1 MPETAVETKTA
12 PAPVLIAKGPTPK
25 LHGGRLRV
33 AEAVRAHYV
42 ADIPSGTP
50 ISTIL
55 VPSYWAH
62 VATQL
67 KPQDLIEAFWEDG
80 SQEADLRVM
89 FVGRAEVKVRVKS
102 HTTYEEITDAEV
114 QGDDYEVKWRGP
126 GAKFAVVRRD
136 TGVVIRDKLFPK
148 SEAIAYLR
156 ENLLRMRQ

>member
-1 MPETAVETKTA
+1 MADLATVTPLPPVEVRA
-12 PAPVLIAKGPTPK
+12 PR
-25 LHGGRLRV
+25 LHFGRLR
-33 AEAVRAHYV
+33 EAAMARMHYG
-42 ADIPSGTP
+42 ADIPSGTALK
-50 ISTIL
+50 TIL
-55 VPSYWAH
+55 APDYWAH
-62 VATQL
+62 YANTL

-89 FVGRAEVKVRVKS
+89 FVGRAEARVALRS
-102 HTTYEEITDAEV
+102 HTVYDKTSEADV
-114 QGDDYEVKWRGP
+114 QSDDYEVKWKGP